1 MKNYT
6 LKNYLKSVYTLIMAL
21 LIFTSNTEASLS
33 AHPGVITDTIYAGRI
48 NTSVLHITNLGPASY
63 LDYLL
68 SSDASWITFSTT
80 YGSIN
85 QGDSITVDII
95 YDVSFLQSGI
105 NSSNI
110 YIGDPHHGPITIPVE
125 IYFQTATD
133 VKEEYLP
140 NNPISFSLNQNYP
153 NPFNP
158 STKINY
164 SIPEAQKV
172 LIKVFNVLG
181 NEIMTLVNG
190 EKAKGSYTVA
200 IDLSGYS
207 SGVYLYLIK
216 TPKFNET
223 KKMIL
228 TK

>member
-125 IYFQTATD
+125 IYFQSATD
-133 VKEEYLP
+133 VKEEFSLGSP
-140 NNPISFSLNQNYP
+140 FSFSLNQNFP

-158 STKINY
+158 MTKIIY

-172 LIKVFNVLG
+172 VVKVYNVLG

-190 EKAKGSYTVA
+190 EKPKGNYT
-200 IDLSGYS
+200 INLDLAGYP
-207 SGVYLYLIK
+207 SGVYFYKIK
-216 TPKFNET
+216 TEKFART
-223 KKMIL
+223 RKMVL

>member
-1 MKNYT
+1 MKKIN
-6 LKNYLKSVYTLIMAL
+6 SL
-21 LIFTSNTEASLS
+21 LILTLLITVFTIEAEASLS
-33 AHPGVITDTIYAGRI
+33 AHPGIIKDTV
-48 NTSVLHITNLGPASY
+48 SVGSNNISVMHITNSTSILAY
-63 LDYLL
+63 QL
-68 SSDASWITFSTT
+68 STDVPWISFSSTS
-80 YGSIN
+80 GSIN
-85 QGDSITVDII
+85 AGDTVEIEI
-95 YDVSFLQSGI
+95 SYDADNMQSGTKYA
-105 NSSNI
+105 NI

-125 IYFQTATD
+125 IYIQTITD

-200 IDLSGYS
+200 LDLSGYS
-207 SGVYLYLIK
+207 SGVYFYLIK
-216 TPKFNET
+216 TPKFSQTN
-223 KKMIL
+223 KMIL

>member
-1 MKNYT
+1 MKKTKSLIILT
-6 LKNYLKSVYTLIMAL
+6 LLLTL
-21 LIFTSNTEASLS
+21 FTIDAEASLS
-33 AHPGVITDTIYAGRI
+33 AHPGIIKDTVFEGRSNISII
-48 NTSVLHITNLGPASY
+48 NITNSTSILAY
-63 LDYLL
+63 QL
-68 SSDASWITFSTT
+68 SADVPWILFSSTD
-80 YGSIN
+80 GSIN
-85 QGDSITVDII
+85 AGDTVEIQISYNADNM
-95 YDVSFLQSGI
+95 QSGI
-105 NSSNI
+105 NYANI

-125 IYFQTATD
+125 IYIQTITD
-133 VKEEYLP
+133 IKEEHIP

-172 LIKVFNVLG
+172 LIKIFNVLG
-181 NEIMTLVNG
+181 NEIMTLVNE

-200 IDLSGYS
+200 LDLSGYS
-207 SGVYLYLIK
+207 SGVYFYLIK
-216 TPKFNET
+216 TQKFSET